1 MEKALKTLSW
11 LAGILL
17 SVVTVL
23 AAVIYRFGVVIWM
36 YAPVV
41 PALLLT
47 TAMALPFL
55 ALAWILRRLGRSSSQ
70 L

>member
-1 MEKALKTLSW
+1 MEKTLKTLSW

-17 SVVTVL
+17 SVVTVY
-23 AAVIYRFGVVIWM
+23 AAVTDLFGVVIWM
-36 YAPVV
+36 HAPVV

-47 TAMALPFL
+47 MAMALPFL
-55 ALAWILRRLGRSSSQ
+55 ALAWILRWLGRSSSQ

>member
-1 MEKALKTLSW
+1 MERTLRTLSW

-17 SVVTVL
+17 TVVTVL
-23 AAVIYRFGVVIWM
+23 AALVYLFGVVIWM
-36 YAPVV
+36 HAPVV

-47 TAMALPFL
+47 TAMAFPCL
-55 ALAWILRRLGRSSSQ
+55 ALTWILRQLGRSSSQ